1 MLPTLSFLPADKM
14 AVIVMHKMMG
24 LVMSGHEDGCIQVVQ
39 AAVSIGIAIEY
50 EVPIPEKPVSEDPE
64 EIQLWKWSI
73 TLLLAIN
80 ILFLLDLLTEDNK
93 FQVARKMKDEEGF
106 YYPHNPDFR
115 SRAYPMHPHLNH
127 LSSDLRRG
135 TLEFA
140 EGRPLGII
148 PCCCCLRYI
157 YYD

>member
-1 MLPTLSFLPADKM
+1 
-14 AVIVMHKMMG
+14 
-24 LVMSGHEDGCIQVVQ
+24 
-39 AAVSIGIAIEY
+39 
-50 EVPIPEKPVSEDPE
+50 
-64 EIQLWKWSI
+64 
-73 TLLLAIN
+73 
-80 ILFLLDLLTEDNK
+80 
-93 FQVARKMKDEEGF
+93 MKDEEGF

-148 PCCCCLRYI
+148 PCCCCLRCKNNVLCRMSSFLFWLI
-157 YYD
+157 LCFEHSCTLFNHHSLF